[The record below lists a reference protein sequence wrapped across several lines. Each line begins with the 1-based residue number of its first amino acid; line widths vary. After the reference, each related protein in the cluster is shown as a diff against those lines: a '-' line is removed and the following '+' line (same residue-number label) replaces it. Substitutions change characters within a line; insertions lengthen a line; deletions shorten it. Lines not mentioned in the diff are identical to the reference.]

1 MGCGASLEIS
11 LGDDARNARLGSPVT
26 RVGGGGQVMA
36 GAGGCS
42 LGGPAQAEGKQVC
55 VTSAGV
61 GGVLAPLPFHN
72 TWES

>member
-1 MGCGASLEIS
+1 
-11 LGDDARNARLGSPVT
+11 
-26 RVGGGGQVMA
+26 MA
-36 GAGGCS
+36 GAGGGS

-61 GGVLAPLPFHN
+61 GGVLAALPFHN